1 MKGIRQITEGDLS
14 YKIPLENLHSDSKK
28 LAEAVNSIGD
38 SLHLV
43 VEENTKNERMKADL
57 ITNVSH
63 DIKTPLTSILN
74 YVNLMKMEKP
84 ESERMQNYLNV
95 LKEKSQRLRQLTEDL
110 VEASRISSGN
120 ITLQMTRINFV
131 ELIYQTA
138 GEFNEKFEAKD
149 LTTITKLPKE
159 SVVIMADGRRIWRVV
174 ENLYNNVAKYAM
186 AHTRVYVTMETS
198 EQKVIFSI
206 KNISEQPLHGSA
218 AELTERFARGDESR
232 TTEGSGLGLSIAQ
245 NLTTIMG
252 GTFEVTLDGDLFS
265 VTITFPLA

>member
-1 MKGIRQITEGDLS
+1 MCIR
-14 YKIPLENLHSDSKK
+14 DS
-28 LAEAVNSIGD
+28 
-38 SLHLV
+38 
-43 VEENTKNERMKADL
+43 
-57 ITNVSH
+57 
-63 DIKTPLTSILN
+63 
-74 YVNLMKMEKP
+74 
-84 ESERMQNYLNV
+84 
-95 LKEKSQRLRQLTEDL
+95 
-110 VEASRISSGN
+110 
-120 ITLQMTRINFV
+120 QMTRINFV

>member
-1 MKGIRQITEGDLS
+1 M
-14 YKIPLENLHSDSKK
+14 
-28 LAEAVNSIGD
+28 
-38 SLHLV
+38 
-43 VEENTKNERMKADL
+43 
-57 ITNVSH
+57 
-63 DIKTPLTSILN
+63 
-74 YVNLMKMEKP
+74 
-84 ESERMQNYLNV
+84 
-95 LKEKSQRLRQLTEDL
+95 
-110 VEASRISSGN
+110 
-120 ITLQMTRINFV
+120 

-218 AELTERFARGDESR
+218 AELTERLQEETNPEPRKEADW
-232 TTEGSGLGLSIAQ
+232 
-245 NLTTIMG
+245 
-252 GTFEVTLDGDLFS
+252 D
-265 VTITFPLA
+265 FPLPRILPRLWAEPLK

>member
-1 MKGIRQITEGDLS
+1 MGSEMCIRD
-14 YKIPLENLHSDSKK
+14 
-28 LAEAVNSIGD
+28 
-38 SLHLV
+38 
-43 VEENTKNERMKADL
+43 R
-57 ITNVSH
+57 
-63 DIKTPLTSILN
+63 
-74 YVNLMKMEKP
+74 
-84 ESERMQNYLNV
+84 
-95 LKEKSQRLRQLTEDL
+95 
-110 VEASRISSGN
+110 
-120 ITLQMTRINFV
+120 
-131 ELIYQTA
+131 
-138 GEFNEKFEAKD
+138 
-149 LTTITKLPKE
+149 PKE